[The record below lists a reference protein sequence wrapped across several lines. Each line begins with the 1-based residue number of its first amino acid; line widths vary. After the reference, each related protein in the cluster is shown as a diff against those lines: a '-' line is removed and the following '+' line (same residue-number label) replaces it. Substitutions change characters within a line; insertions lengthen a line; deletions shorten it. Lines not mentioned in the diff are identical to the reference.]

1 MTVAHYNAGNV
12 TNITNVAT
20 MKGMANMTNVTT
32 KKLAGYYFV
41 IHNETFSKV
50 GITQDIVAPLWSGV
64 VAGAVLVTVCGLC
77 VALFCS
83 SYRQRTAIQ
92 PAYEG
97 LPLITVKTMRR

>member
-1 MTVAHYNAGNV
+1 MQ
-12 TNITNVAT
+12 
-20 MKGMANMTNVTT
+20 GMANMTNMTNMTNVTNVTNVTT

-64 VAGAVLVTVCGLC
+64 VAGAVFVTVCVLC
-77 VALFCS
+77 VALLCS